1 MESSL
6 AHGLATVLWML
17 GELIT
22 SLRASHVAI
31 AGALVRD
38 GERSVTVDAGADPV
52 DADTL
57 FEIGSITK
65 TMTGTLLAVLV
76 GDGVVSLDTTVGE
89 LLDGAGAVAGTPLRA
104 LATHTAGLPRLA
116 PNHDRTRFDP
126 DDPYA
131 AYDAEALL
139 EGLAETKLH
148 EAGQAEYSN
157 FGFQLLGHLLEVAA
171 QRPYDELVVERVLT
185 PAGCTRPRCGRFEPD
200 DRRIPGYAG
209 VRMTPRWRQPLA
221 GAGGVELGI
230 EDLSR
235 WLEANLHPERT
246 PLADAVTLAQ
256 QVHWG
261 DAVNG
266 RGLGWRHYSGGVI
279 QNGGTGGF
287 HSFCGFVPGL
297 AGVAVL
303 TNFGGWDVVDT
314 AAIRFL
320 TKVITE
326 PRP

>member
-1 MESSL
+1 
-6 AHGLATVLWML
+6 ML

-31 AGALVRD
+31 AAALVRE
-38 GERSVTVDAGADPV
+38 GERSVEVDAGADPV
-52 DADTL
+52 DAETL
-57 FEIGSITK
+57 FEVGSITK

-76 GDGVVSLDTTVGE
+76 GDAVVSLETTVGE
-89 LLDGAGAVAGTPLRA
+89 LLDGAGAVAGTTLRA
-104 LATHTAGLPRLA
+104 LATHSAGLPRLA
-116 PNHDRTRFDP
+116 PNHDRNRFDP
-126 DDPYA
+126 EDPYA
-131 AYDAEALL
+131 AYDADALL
-139 EGLAETKLH
+139 EGLAETQLH
-148 EAGQAEYSN
+148 ESGQAEYSN

-171 QRPYDELVVERVLT
+171 GRPYDELVVERVLK
-185 PAGCTRPRCGRFEPD
+185 PAGCTQPRCGRFEAA

-209 VRMTPRWRQPLA
+209 DKETPRWRQPLA

-230 EDLSR
+230 DDLSR

-246 PLADAVTLAQ
+246 ALAEAVVLAQ

-261 DAVNG
+261 DPMNG
-266 RGLGWRHYSGGVI
+266 RGLGWRHYNGGLI

-303 TNFGGWDVVDT
+303 TNLGGWEAVDG

-320 TKVITE
+320 TNLLRH
-326 PRP
+326 PPA

>member
-1 MESSL
+1 
-6 AHGLATVLWML
+6 ML

-31 AGALVRD
+31 AAALVRD
-38 GERSVTVDAGADPV
+38 GDRSVEVDAGADPV

-57 FEIGSITK
+57 FEVGSITK
-65 TMTGTLLAVLV
+65 TMTGTLLAVLA
-76 GDGVVSLDTTVGE
+76 GDGVVSLDTPVGE
-89 LLDGAGAVAGTPLRA
+89 LLDGAGAVAGTTLRA

-116 PNHDRTRFDP
+116 PNHDRSRFDP
-126 DDPYA
+126 KDPYA
-131 AYDAEALL
+131 AYDAGALL
-139 EGLAETKLH
+139 EGLAETQLH
-148 EAGQAEYSN
+148 ESGRAEYSN
-157 FGFQLLGHLLEVAA
+157 FGFQLLGHVLGVAA
-171 QRPYDELVVERVLT
+171 GRPYDELVVDRVLT
-185 PAGCTRPRCGRFEPD
+185 PAGCAQPRCGHFEPD

-209 VRMTPRWRQPLA
+209 GQQTPRWRQPLA

-230 EDLSR
+230 DDLSR

-246 PLADAVTLAQ
+246 ALAEAVALAQ

-261 DAVNG
+261 DPING
-266 RGLGWRHYSGGVI
+266 RGLGWQHYNGGVI
-279 QNGGTGGF
+279 HNGGTGGF

-303 TNFGGWDVVDT
+303 TNLGGWDVVDT

-320 TKVITE
+320 TKVITD
-326 PRP
+326 PSR